1 MLTYADVCGR
11 MLAYAD
17 VCWRIL
23 GEGPYSIV
31 PRQREFAA
39 HLGVLNDKLEEM
51 IVLARSF
58 KNEEDLSSLEKRDY
72 SNIKV
77 HICTYI

>member
-1 MLTYADVCGR
+1 MLT
-11 MLAYAD
+11 YAD

-39 HLGVLNDKLEEM
+39 HLAVLNDKLEEM

-77 HICTYI
+77 YARMLTYANVC